1 METMKPDKEI
11 ARLKRQLDTER
22 SENTTLQERLRAKDN
37 ELDTAEARIVEFK
50 KSESTAQSEILLA
63 KQRIGVLDSLVS
75 TTSEE
80 LLGTLA
86 RVEKENANLAGSLKH
101 ANDRIKTLIEDRDP
115 IREARD
121 MFKTK
126 LTDMSQTFNAL
137 SKEHEKMTNAHNRL
151 SNKHKDL
158 LDEKKGLERVTEG
171 LQLKAEESEK
181 LVLRVESEK
190 RDMQARVND
199 LGDQV
204 MRLTEGSDIIAGSSG
219 KTFTLK
225 VLLEHCNNKISD
237 LNELKQKHERLKLK
251 YKEKAKDGALRFK
264 DPTSGQ
270 LMTSEQLFELHQKS
284 VQDHKTLERKYKSLF
299 VRHDDLLVRDVKRYN
314 AIEEA
319 KEKADKAEKDLAE
332 AVRRHCQAMC
342 AMKEEKDAE
351 IQKKNDRIEVLTTGI
366 NQIGTISFQLG
377 KGSPG
382 GPDPM

>member
-1 METMKPDKEI
+1 MKPDKEI

-22 SENTTLQERLRAKDN
+22 SENTRLQERLRAKDN

-50 KSESTAQSEILLA
+50 KSESTAQSEILFA
-63 KQRIGVLDSLVS
+63 KQRIGVLESLVS

-86 RVEKENANLAGSLKH
+86 KAEKENSDLAGSLKH

-126 LTDMSQTFNAL
+126 LSHMSQNSDARSAEHREMKDAL
-137 SKEHEKMTNAHNRL
+137 NRMCEKYKE
-151 SNKHKDL
+151 
-158 LDEKKGLERVTEG
+158 
-171 LQLKAEESEK
+171 LQYEK
-181 LVLRVESEK
+181 LCLEVRVETQNSIK
-190 RDMQARVND
+190 D
-199 LGDQV
+199 
-204 MRLTEGSDIIAGSSG
+204 
-219 KTFTLK
+219 
-225 VLLEHCNNKISD
+225 
-237 LNELKQKHERLKLK
+237 KLDD
-251 YKEKAKDGALRFK
+251 EKAKDGALPFK

-284 VQDHKTLERKYKSLF
+284 VQDHKTLEQKYNRSIKLYGDLIVSNSKRK
-299 VRHDDLLVRDVKRYN
+299 RQDTEQYN
-314 AIEEA
+314 ALEEKYNEA
-319 KEKADKAEKDLAE
+319 KEKADKAEKDMGE
-332 AVRRHCQAMC
+332 AVRGHCRAMC

-351 IQKKNDRIEVLTTGI
+351 IQRKNDRIEALTTGI

-382 GPDPM
+382 GPDRM